1 MLGCFAFLFSFPLS
15 RLLPSLKK
23 GLRAGIGG
31 YELHGRV
38 ISGEKEAER
47 AVLGTDSH
55 VSPYVTYKNCP
66 FLPFLGSGGAAET
79 SLPVEGG
86 GETPFKPAPC

>member
-1 MLGCFAFLFSFPLS
+1 MLGCFSFLFSFPLS

-38 ISGEKEAER
+38 ISGEKKAER

-66 FLPFLGSGGAAET
+66 FLPFLDSGGAAET

-86 GETPFKPAPC
+86 GETPLKPAPH